1 MLISDIYGSRFLKAA
16 DLNGK
21 TVNRTIDMCTVEE
34 IGGEKK
40 AVLKFKGSDKSF
52 VLNKVNATTL
62 AEIYGQETGAW
73 EGKAIK
79 LFPSTTS
86 YQGQMV
92 KCIRISPEKIT
103 S

>member
-1 MLISDIYGSRFLKAA
+1 MIISHIYGSRFLKAV

-21 TVNRTIDMCTVEE
+21 TVNRTIETCLVEV
-34 IGGEKK
+34 IGGEEK
-40 AVLKFKGSDKSF
+40 AVLKFKGADKSF

-62 AEIYGQETGAW
+62 AEIYGQETCEW

-92 KCIRISPEKIT
+92 KCIRISPEKIA